1 MAAAGGGDP
10 AASLP
15 GSSVSVF
22 SVPVVVVVVVVFVVL
37 VVVFHVI
44 DRGRGRGH
52 C

>member
-22 SVPVVVVVVVVFVVL
+22 SVPVVVVVVVFVVL